1 MTLPLVITAFSSSP
15 IVGASGG
22 TPIVFTGRA
31 VARPYGDFVETPRA
45 ELSGRQAEGGTLVC
59 VRRRHGTS
67 FELATKTLEIFKKTE
82 IIRLIL
88 RKFSGG
94 EIKMREFIVI
104 IQKDEEGYY
113 VAEVPG
119 LKGCHTQAKSLDELM
134 ERVKEAIELWLEVYG
149 EEAFEGLELVGV
161 QKVAV

>member
-1 MTLPLVITAFSSSP
+1 VDGNSI
-15 IVGASGG
+15 AS
-22 TPIVFTGRA
+22 
-31 VARPYGDFVETPRA
+31 
-45 ELSGRQAEGGTLVC
+45 
-59 VRRRHGTS
+59 
-67 FELATKTLEIFKKTE
+67 KTLEIFKKTE
-82 IIRLIL
+82 IIKVIL

-94 EIKMREFIVI
+94 KIKMREFTVI

-119 LKGCHTQAKSLDELM
+119 LKGCHTQARSLDELM

-161 QKVAV
+161 QKIAV

>member
-1 MTLPLVITAFSSSP
+1 
-15 IVGASGG
+15 
-22 TPIVFTGRA
+22 
-31 VARPYGDFVETPRA
+31 
-45 ELSGRQAEGGTLVC
+45 LSFLR
-59 VRRRHGTS
+59 
-67 FELATKTLEIFKKTE
+67 KIE

-94 EIKMREFIVI
+94 EIKMREFTVI

-113 VAEVPG
+113 VGEVPG
-119 LKGCHTQAKSLDELM
+119 LKGCHTQARSLDELM

-149 EEAFEGLELVGV
+149 EEAFEGLELVGA